1 LTEISSQQAAISD
14 RERARSR
21 SEPIPAG
28 NPLSRALDHLEEWL
42 IAALIASATVLI
54 FLAVLH
60 RYGTGLSID
69 FSKWATAHGFTLLA
83 AFLKTIFLWL
93 AAVDVSWAQELCI
106 YMFIWMAKFG
116 AAYGVRTGIHV
127 GVDVLVNLLP
137 AGSRRRVITFS
148 LLCGAFFTS
157 VVAAFGASFVSQMWH
172 TGQQSNDLEAPM
184 WIVYLA
190 IPLGSSLMCF
200 RFLQVA
206 WSFYRTGELPHHDA
220 SQIDGVEV
228 DVDALHPAA
237 IAPREAEDNARSPL
251 GWILILL
258 PILIVAVCFAHAGGL
273 IVLPD
278 ALRVTIVFVLLL
290 ALMLTGMPISIALG
304 LTVLSFMFTLTD
316 VRTESVA
323 LKLFTGIESF
333 EIMAIPFFIL
343 AGNFLTHGGVA
354 RRMIAFATAMVGHWY
369 GGLALAAVLACALF
383 AAISGSSPATVV
395 AIGSVILPAMV
406 AQGFPKRFGAG
417 VITTSGSLGILIPPS
432 IPMVL
437 FAVSTNTSVGKLFIA
452 GIVPGIALAT
462 MLGATT
468 WYRAWRNDYP
478 RMPKATFAERFSAFR
493 KSIWGLLLIVIVIGG
508 IYTGLFT
515 PTEAAAV
522 SAVYAFV
529 VAVFIY
535 KDLKLR
541 DVPRVLLSSA
551 NLSAMLLYIIT
562 NAVLFSFLMTYENI
576 PHALAQWMIDQGF
589 GWVGYLLVVNLLLLM
604 AGNVM
609 EPSSIILIMAPILFP
624 VAVKLGIDPIHFG
637 ILMTV
642 NMEVGLC
649 HPPVGLNLYVASGIA
664 KMGITEL
671 TIAVWPWLL
680 TMLVFLVIVTYWPGL
695 SLFLPNLLG
704 MH

>member
-1 LTEISSQQAAISD
+1 MSD
-14 RERARSR
+14 RDRMRARSKAIR
-21 SEPIPAG
+21 AG
-28 NPLSRALDHLEEWL
+28 NVLSRALDHLEEWL
-42 IAALIASATVLI
+42 IASLITAATLLI

-60 RYGTGLSID
+60 RYGAGVSID
-69 FSKWATAHGFTLLA
+69 LSKWAAAHGYASLA
-83 AFLKTIFLWL
+83 AFLKAIFLWL

-127 GVDVLVNLLP
+127 GVDVLVNILP
-137 AGSRRRVITFS
+137 ANSRRRVITFS

-157 VVAAFGASFVSQMWH
+157 VVAAFGAAFVSQMWH
-172 TGQQSNDLEAPM
+172 TSQQSNDLEAPM

-206 WSFYRTGELPHHDA
+206 WSFYRSGELPHHDA
-220 SQIDGVEV
+220 ARIDGVEV
-228 DVDALHPAA
+228 DAMPAGALHPAEVT
-237 IAPREAEDNARSPL
+237 PREAAAAKDRTSPL

-258 PILIVAVCFAHAGGL
+258 PILIVAICFAHAGGL
-273 IVLPD
+273 IVLPQG
-278 ALRVTIVFVLLL
+278 LRVATVFALLL

-437 FAVSTNTSVGKLFIA
+437 FAVSTNVSVGKLFIA

-478 RMPKATFAERFSAFR
+478 RLPKASLAERFNAFR

-508 IYTGLFT
+508 IYSGLFT
-515 PTEAAAV
+515 PTEAAAM
-522 SAVYAFV
+522 SAVYAFI

-541 DVPRVLLSSA
+541 DVPKVLLSSA

-589 GWVGYLLVVNLLLLM
+589 GWIGFLLVVNLLLLM

-624 VAVKLGIDPIHFG
+624 VAIKLGIDPIHFG

-695 SLFLPNLLG
+695 SLWLPAVLG
-704 MH
+704 MQ